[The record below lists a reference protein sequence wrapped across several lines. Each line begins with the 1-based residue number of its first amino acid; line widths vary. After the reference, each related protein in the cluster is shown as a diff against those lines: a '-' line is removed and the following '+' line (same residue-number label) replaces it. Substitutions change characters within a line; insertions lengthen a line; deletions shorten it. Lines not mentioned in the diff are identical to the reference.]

1 MEPEKAATEGA
12 RASSGGGEGGAD
24 GSPGGGDLDRLSAL
38 PDSLLHTIMSYLK
51 ARQAV
56 QTCLLSTR
64 WRHLWHSMPCLDV
77 DHDEFRTA
85 ASAPSNHHPPAAN
98 PDYSDSDLG
107 SYDED
112 SDDNNDDSSVND
124 REWDDFEDFAENLMH
139 RCNIAQLE
147 TLRLHV
153 NRSRAPRFADKL
165 AGGWLRRAMKY
176 CTPDPPR
183 QREGMSHG
191 SWLMKRMYL
200 CNVALDNRFSNHLL
214 SVCLLL
220 EDLELDDCSCEIR
233 SISSHSLKT
242 LVLKNCRFR
251 ILSEITSPT
260 LKRLVISGGT
270 NSDDYVL
277 GSKQQQRRRPATARA
292 SVPAF
297 GGWEGGGAA
306 PDYSLDFTKIRA
318 ARMQQRQR
326 KALSWSSF
334 VGNATA
340 NGVAAAPGAGDEGD
354 EEKHQ
359 WSSTASERDDDGE
372 RRRRHRPRHRRVR
385 SDAGDR
391 DDREPIR
398 PPPKYLS

>member
-1 MEPEKAATEGA
+1 MEHEEAATEGA

-64 WRHLWHSMPCLDV
+64 WRHLWHPMPCLDV
-77 DHDEFRTA
+77 DHDEFRAA

-98 PDYSDSDLG
+98 PDYSDSDLD

-277 GSKQQQRRRPATARA
+277 GNKQPQQQRRRAATARA

-340 NGVAAAPGAGDEGD
+340 NGGAAAEDED
-354 EEKHQ
+354 KHQ
-359 WSSTASERDDDGE
+359 WSSAASDADDERD

-385 SDAGDR
+385 SDVADR
-391 DDREPIR
+391 DDREPIQ
-398 PPPKYLS
+398 PPPKQAP